1 MKYNKVLMMI
11 ATIASLS
18 ACKEEQ
24 KAPFLLPVG
33 AVKVEP
39 ADIPLSFEFAAKTQ
53 GSREAEV
60 RAQVG
65 GILLK
70 RNYTEG
76 QKVNE
81 GDILFE
87 IDPAPFEVALSQA
100 EAKLEQSKA
109 NLTAAESQWKRIE
122 QLFKEKV
129 VSEKSRDDAKASV
142 DSLNAAVALA
152 EAEVRSAKL
161 NLDYATV
168 KAPISGVTSMEVQ
181 SEGNLINVNSSLTT
195 ITQLDPIY
203 VIFSASEN
211 DVINLGAKI
220 EQGLIS
226 NPFTKNEGKV
236 SAVIKYSNGYVYPQE
251 GEINFIDSSVDPST
265 GTVKVRAVFPNPQN
279 RVLPGQFVR
288 IIINGLVR
296 KNAITVPQEAVM
308 QSSGGTFVYKIN
320 QNNEIEVAP
329 VSIGMVTPDKM
340 WIINEGLSVGDVVA
354 INNIMK
360 LRPQMKVNPVVVE
373 QPKKQPEQKS
383 AEGENNETPAEE

>member
-11 ATIASLS
+11 AAIASLS

-81 GDILFE
+81 GDVLFE

-100 EAKLEQSKA
+100 EAKLEQNKA
-109 NLTAAESQWKRIE
+109 NLKAAEAQWKRIE

-129 VSEKSRDDAKASV
+129 VSEKSRDDAKAGV

-308 QSSGGTFVYKIN
+308 QSSSGTFVYKIN

-340 WIINEGLSVGDVVA
+340 WIINEGLSAGDVVA

-373 QPKKQPEQKS
+373 QPKKQPEPKPE
-383 AEGENNETPAEE
+383 EGENNETPAEE

>member
-1 MKYNKVLMMI
+1 MKYSKFLLI
-11 ATIASLS
+11 AAAFASLS

-24 KAPFLLPVG
+24 NTAFVLPVG
-33 AVKVEP
+33 AIKVAP
-39 ADIPLSFEFAAKTQ
+39 ADIPLSFEYAAKTQ
-53 GSREAEV
+53 GSKEAEV

-81 GDILFE
+81 GDILFK

-100 EAKLEQSKA
+100 KAKLEQNQA
-109 NLTAAESQWKRIE
+109 NLKAAEAQWKRIDK
-122 QLFKEKV
+122 LFKEKV
-129 VSEKSRDDAKASV
+129 VSEKSRDDAKAAV
-142 DSLNAAVALA
+142 DSLNAAVSLA
-152 EAEVRSAKL
+152 EAEVRSAEL
-161 NLDYATV
+161 NLNYASV
-168 KAPISGVTSMEVQ
+168 KAPISGITSMEVQ

-195 ITQLDPIY
+195 ITQFDPIY

-236 SAVIKYSNGYVYPQE
+236 SAIIKYSNGYTYPQE
-251 GEINFIDSSVDPST
+251 GEINFIDSSIDSST
-265 GTVKVRAVFPNPQN
+265 GTVKVRAVFPNPQS

-288 IIINGLVR
+288 IMINGLVR
-296 KNAITVPQEAVM
+296 KNAITIPQEAVM
-308 QSSGGTFVYKIN
+308 QSSNGTFVYKIN

-329 VSIGMVTPDKM
+329 VSLGLITSDKM
-340 WIINEGLSVGDVVA
+340 WVVNSGLKNGDVVA

-360 LRPQMKVNPVVVE
+360 LRPQMKVNPIVVE
-373 QPKKQPEQKS
+373 QPQKS
-383 AEGENNETPAEE
+383 EPKEAEQDKDQTAEE